1 MQGQGIGTFI
11 INFIMDTFLNYK
23 VARCQFIT
31 VDSLNNPK
39 TNLITVNASPYA
51 VGFYEKNGFI
61 YQTVLDMS
69 SSTRRMYIPLKL
81 YQEA

>member
-1 MQGQGIGTFI
+1 MQGQEIGTFI

-39 TNLITVNASPYA
+39 TNL
-51 VGFYEKNGFI
+51 FYEKNGFI